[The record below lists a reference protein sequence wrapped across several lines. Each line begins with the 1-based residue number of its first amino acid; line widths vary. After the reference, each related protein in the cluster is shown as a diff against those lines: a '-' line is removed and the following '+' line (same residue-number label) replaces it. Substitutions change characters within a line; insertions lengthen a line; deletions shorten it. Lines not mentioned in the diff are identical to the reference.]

1 MKYRI
6 YSETITYGG
15 AMGDFIDEGSED
27 FIKEYEKL
35 LDMYKEKEV
44 EVRIGMDYE
53 TVYQEESNNSPIIEV
68 MFEYEDNGEKYVEHT
83 TINVPE
89 ELILVETQKVTL
101 PTLESVKNKMS
112 NLQKSE

>member
-27 FIKEYEKL
+27 FLKEYEKL
-35 LDMYKEKEV
+35 LDMYNGKEV
-44 EVRIGMDYE
+44 EVRIGMA
-53 TVYQEESNNSPIIEV
+53 IIEV

-83 TINVPE
+83 TLNVPDG
-89 ELILVETQKVTL
+89 LILVETQKATL